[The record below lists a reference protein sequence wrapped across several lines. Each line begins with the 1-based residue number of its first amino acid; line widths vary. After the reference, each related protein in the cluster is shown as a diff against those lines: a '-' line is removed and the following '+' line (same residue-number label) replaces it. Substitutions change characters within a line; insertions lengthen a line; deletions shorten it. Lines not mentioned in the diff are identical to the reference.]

1 MATADLEKHV
11 ERADKLISKGKKDEA
26 LGELLV
32 ALQVFSDNELL
43 LDKASDLALSMDDQA
58 RAGELLH
65 TAFRLQL
72 DQRNLAKAKVVYRKL
87 GRVRALDPELMI
99 RFAELL
105 QNTSR
110 REASEVYG
118 AACAEYRQAGL
129 PKEALKALCRAVEL
143 NPRPD
148 SLRLQAEM
156 AMEMG
161 EKPLAARALV
171 HLAEIQSKEGVENAE
186 SYARAYQCDPTNIAA
201 ALGYG
206 RSLVEQGLSEQAVE
220 LLRPFAT
227 YPGAPLEAREPY
239 ALALLKLGR
248 VLDAEPYLWR
258 LFESD
263 PDRHFKNLVG
273 AVDGLLMMGE
283 EARAIGIA
291 RRLEE
296 HQRRAGAGKE
306 FPESL
311 EPIAAANPGNVAFL
325 EYLGEV
331 YNGLNREVEYME
343 VLFRLFDVYLA
354 NNNPGKAFD
363 ALDRAVDVNCYE
375 RTLKTRTMQLRGLVD
390 SARLSS
396 IARRIGID
404 ADLSEVPEKPQPVA
418 EEPPPSPALLQDLMV
433 QAELLLQYLM
443 RERAVDKIREIQQYF
458 PDEVH
463 TNTRLR
469 ELMRAAGLSSEL
481 ERTDQREPEAS
492 EGFARAAEI
501 GRLIAQQSDP
511 RTLLSM
517 VANEIGRLWELS
529 RCVGVLGMPGQP
541 PTAVVEYCS
550 ANIVRSQR
558 TAMARLVAAMQRFT
572 ASQQLLAINDVS
584 TADVL
589 SELRPELEIL
599 SVRSLMTISVVDGD
613 RAGGLLILQQCNYKR
628 TWTAEETAIL
638 RSLAD
643 QISLALQGIRL
654 RSLVR
659 TLGVSD
665 ERSGL
670 LNRASYLDVL
680 LAEIHRSRTSGS
692 TVTVA
697 LMELRPSEQA
707 SQVSEEQIAG
717 VSGVIRDVFN
727 SMAVNFRYNG
737 NTIAAVLP
745 GVKASAV
752 SPLVGKIREAMQAS
766 LENGIAQL
774 TLSSVIA
781 EAMQESTCEEADI
794 VTELINRADRALVAA
809 RSTPGLVSIILP
821 EERETAA
828 ES

>member
-1 MATADLEKHV
+1 MATADLQKHV
-11 ERADKLISKGKKDEA
+11 ERADKLIAKGKKDEA
-26 LGELLV
+26 LGELLI
-32 ALQVFSDNELL
+32 ALQVFSDNEML
-43 LDKASDLALSMDDQA
+43 LDKASDLALSMDDQV
-58 RAGELLH
+58 RASELLH
-65 TAFRLQL
+65 TAFRIQL
-72 DQRNLAKAKVVYRKL
+72 EERNLAKAKVIYRKL
-87 GRVRALDPELMI
+87 GRLRALDPDLMI

-110 REASEVYG
+110 REAAEVYL
-118 AACAEYRQAGL
+118 AASTEYRHAGL
-129 PKEALKALCRAVEL
+129 PKESLLALCQAVDL
-143 NPRPD
+143 NPRQD

-171 HLAEIQSKEGVENAE
+171 QLADVQAKEGVENAE
-186 SYARAYQCDPTNIAA
+186 SYARAYQCDPTNTAA

-227 YPGAPLEAREPY
+227 SPQATLVAREPY

-248 VLDAEPYLWR
+248 VLDAEPYLWK

-263 PDRHFKNLVG
+263 PDRHFKTLVG
-273 AVDGLLMMGE
+273 AIDGLLGMGE
-283 EARAIGIA
+283 ETRAIGLA

-306 FPESL
+306 FPENL
-311 EPIAAANPGNVAFL
+311 EPIAAANPGNTTFL

-354 NNNPGKAFD
+354 NNNSGKAFD

-375 RTLKTRTMQLRGLVD
+375 RTLRTRMAQLRGLVD
-390 SARLSS
+390 PTRLASV
-396 IARRIGID
+396 ARRIGVD
-404 ADLSEVPEKPQPVA
+404 ADFKDEPEKPKPVQ
-418 EEPPPSPALLQDLMV
+418 EEPAASPALLQDLMV

-458 PDEVH
+458 PDEVQ
-463 TNTRLR
+463 TNPRLR
-469 ELMRAAGLSSEL
+469 DLMRAAGLGSEL
-481 ERTDQREPEAS
+481 ERAEQKEPETS
-492 EGFARAAEI
+492 EGFAKAAEI

-550 ANIVRSQR
+550 ANVLRSQR

-572 ASQQLLAINDVS
+572 AGQQILPINDVTTS
-584 TADVL
+584 EVV
-589 SELRPELEIL
+589 SELRSELEVL
-599 SVRSLMTISVVDGD
+599 AVRSLIAIALVDGD
-613 RAGGLLILQQCNYKR
+613 RMGGLLILQQCNYKR
-628 TWTAEETAIL
+628 SWTAEETAIL

-707 SQVSEEQIAG
+707 GQVSEDQIAG
-717 VSGVIRDVFN
+717 VSSITRDVFS

-737 NTIAAVLP
+737 STIAAVLP

-752 SPLVGKIREAMQAS
+752 SPLIGKIRDAMQSS
-766 LENGIAQL
+766 LEHGIAQL

-781 EAMQESTCEEADI
+781 EAMQEPNCEESDI
-794 VTELINRADRALVAA
+794 VTELINRADRALVTA
-809 RSTPGLVSIILP
+809 RMAPGTVSIVLP
-821 EERETAA
+821 EESSTPA
-828 ES
+828 E

>member
-1 MATADLEKHV
+1 MSDLEKHV
-11 ERADKLISKGKKDEA
+11 ERADKLIAKGKNDAA
-26 LGELLV
+26 LSELLV
-32 ALQVFSDNELL
+32 ALQVFPENEML
-43 LDKASDLALSMDDQA
+43 LDRAADLALSMDDLA
-58 RAGELLH
+58 RGSELLH
-65 TAFRLQL
+65 TAFRLHL
-72 DQRNLAKAKVVYRKL
+72 AERNLAKAKLVYRKL
-87 GRVRALDPELMI
+87 GRLRALDPELMI

-129 PKEALKALCRAVEL
+129 PKEALKALCQAVEL

-156 AMEMG
+156 AMELG
-161 EKPLAARALV
+161 QKPLAARALV
-171 HLAEIQSKEGVENAE
+171 QLAELQAKEGVENAE
-186 SYARAYQCDPTNIAA
+186 SYARAYQCDPTNTAA

-206 RSLVEQGLSEQAVE
+206 RTLVEQGLSEQAVE

-227 YPGAPLEAREPY
+227 QPQAAMEAREPY

-263 PDRHFKNLVG
+263 PERHLKNLLN
-273 AVDGLLMMGE
+273 AIDGLLQMGE
-283 EARAIGIA
+283 ETRAIGLA

-306 FPESL
+306 FPENL
-311 EPIAAANPGNVAFL
+311 EPIAHANPGNTTFL
-325 EYLGEV
+325 EYLGQV

-354 NNNPGKAFD
+354 SDNVAKAFD

-375 RTLKTRTMQLRGLVD
+375 RSLKNRMMQLRGLVD
-390 SARLSS
+390 ATRLTSV
-396 IARRIGID
+396 ARRIGVD
-404 ADLSEVPEKPQPVA
+404 VDFSEAPEKAQPVV
-418 EEPPPSPALLQDLMV
+418 EEPPASPALLQDLMV

-458 PDEVH
+458 PDEVQ
-463 TNTRLR
+463 TNPRLR
-469 ELMRAAGLSSEL
+469 DLMRAAGLGNEL
-481 ERTDQREPEAS
+481 ERAEQREPEPS
-492 EGFARAAEI
+492 EGFAKAAEI

-511 RTLLSM
+511 RTLVSM
-517 VANEIGRLWELS
+517 VVNEIGRLWELS

-541 PTAVVEYCS
+541 PTAVVEYCA
-550 ANIVRSQR
+550 ANVLRSQR
-558 TAMARLVAAMQRFT
+558 MAMARLVAAMQRLT
-572 ASQQLLAINDVS
+572 VSQPLIAINDV
-584 TADVL
+584 TASDVV
-589 SELRPELEIL
+589 SELRSELEIL
-599 SVRSLMTISVVDGD
+599 AVRSFIAIALVDGD

-628 TWTAEETAIL
+628 LWTAEETAIL

-692 TVTVA
+692 TLTVA
-697 LMELRPSEQA
+697 LMELRSSEQ
-707 SQVSEEQIAG
+707 VTEDQIAV
-717 VSGVIRDVFN
+717 VSSIVRDVF
-727 SMAVNFRYNG
+727 SSIAVNFRYNG

-745 GVKASAV
+745 GVKAGTV
-752 SPLVGKIREAMQAS
+752 LPLIGKIREAMQAS
-766 LENGIAQL
+766 LEHGIAQL
-774 TLSSVIA
+774 TLSSVVA
-781 EAMQESTCEEADI
+781 EAMQEPNCEESDI

-809 RSTPGLVSIILP
+809 RSTPGTASIVLP
-821 EERETAA
+821 EEHSTPADT
-828 ES
+828 